1 MTSNDSYQGHRNPRV
16 LYGGIINEP
25 NAVTIAYGFDKKV
38 NGERNVLRVILNLG
52 GGTFDVS
59 LMTIVEGIFEVT
71 RVQAHEQDEGVFISV
86 LRECP
91 STYNHVYASRH

>member
-1 MTSNDSYQGHRNPRV
+1 MNV

-25 NAVTIAYGFDKKV
+25 NAVTIAYGLDKKV
-38 NGERNVLRVILNLG
+38 NGECNILRVILNLG
-52 GGTFDVS
+52 GGTSNVS
-59 LMTIVEGIFEVT
+59 LLTIEEANFRVT
-71 RVQAHEQDEGVFISV
+71 RVQAHEQDEGMFISV

>member
-1 MTSNDSYQGHRNPRV
+1 MAAIKDTGILTGMNV

-25 NAVTIAYGFDKKV
+25 NTVTIAYSLDKKV
-38 NGERNVLRVILNLG
+38 NDECSILRVILNLG

-59 LMTIVEGIFEVT
+59 LLTIEEGIFGIT
-71 RVQAHEQDEGVFISV
+71 RVQAHEQDEDMFISA